1 MVIAYDSQGN
11 QFKHEPKRWYEDKH
25 NMTRFKSLDTPAR
38 RDFLNRLAED
48 TLKGGTRSDEP
59 KAIFMMGG
67 PASGKSTL
75 LKQIFGGDPKGFL
88 VLDPDAI
95 KGKLPEFLFSTG
107 AGVKS
112 AAGDVHVTSSVLAG
126 SLLDKAMDRKLN
138 VLWDG
143 TGNAKEFYEGKAAEL
158 KKLGYRAQLIAQHI
172 PEEIGVKRA
181 VARAELPLS
190 KGGGRFVPPPL
201 YRRSI

>member
-1 MVIAYDSQGN
+1 
-11 QFKHEPKRWYEDKH
+11 
-25 NMTRFKSLDTPAR
+25 
-38 RDFLNRLAED
+38 
-48 TLKGGTRSDEP
+48 
-59 KAIFMMGG
+59 MMGG

-75 LKQIFGGDPKGFL
+75 LKQMFGGDPKGFL

-95 KGKLPEFLFSTG
+95 KAKLPEFIFSIG

-112 AAGDVHVTSSVLAG
+112 ATAISHETSSTLSK
-126 SLLDKAMDRKLN
+126 SLLDRAIGRRLN

-143 TGNAKEFYEGKAAEL
+143 TGSNKGYYGEKSAEL
-158 KKLGYRAQLIAQHI
+158 KKLGYKTQLISQHM
-172 PEEIGVKRA
+172 PKEMGVKRA
-181 VARAELPLS
+181 IARAELPLS